1 MINDSII
8 EYSGIVLYNII
19 ISHINMVRN
28 EIVDHVVVEWLI
40 LLKKWAAP
48 KVAKGGFM
56 FFARHS

>member
-8 EYSGIVLYNII
+8 EYSSILLYNII

-28 EIVDHVVVEWLI
+28 EIADSVVVELLLI
-40 LLKKWAAP
+40 RAAP
-48 KVAKGGFM
+48 KVAQGGFT